1 MSNVVDIDDQ
11 AALEELEDGEIYS
24 YKNGVLEKLER
35 DPDDL
40 KKVRM
45 MNDAFDEVLALQKR
59 MRKELEGYK
68 PDITA
73 VVSALVVNACKE
85 ENAPLVVKSYL
96 AKMFAS

>member
-11 AALEELEDGEIYS
+11 SALEELEDGEIYA

-59 MRKELEGYK
+59 MRKELAGYK

-73 VVSALVVNACKE
+73 VVSALIVDACKQKD
-85 ENAPLVVKSYL
+85 APLVVKSYL